1 MVIQGYLISENTDLL
16 EIESQIQK
24 LQKKILNIRQKEYQ
38 HLLGKEIAFCCDCI
52 GAAISSERP
61 TQGSIAD
68 CAVDNLNRRIQVAQ
82 LSNLPSPYNLSIFL
96 HDITAR
102 WEGLPAGRLQ

>member
-24 LQKKILNIRQKEYQ
+24 VQKKILNIRQKEYQ

-52 GAAISSERP
+52 ALNILQRP
-61 TQGSIAD
+61 TQGSIHYSVHYPSAT
-68 CAVDNLNRRIQVAQ
+68 R
-82 LSNLPSPYNLSIFL
+82 SNI
-96 HDITAR
+96 
-102 WEGLPAGRLQ
+102 PAGQGIAAM

>member
-24 LQKKILNIRQKEYQ
+24 VQKKILNIRQKEYQ

-52 GAAISSERP
+52 ALNILQRP
-61 TQGSIAD
+61 TQGSII
-68 CAVDNLNRRIQVAQ
+68 CRLRKEI
-82 LSNLPSPYNLSIFL
+82 SMY
-96 HDITAR
+96 TAR
-102 WEGLPAGRLQ
+102 NIKNQHNCLVLFQNLGSTLKQKRQEEGVYL